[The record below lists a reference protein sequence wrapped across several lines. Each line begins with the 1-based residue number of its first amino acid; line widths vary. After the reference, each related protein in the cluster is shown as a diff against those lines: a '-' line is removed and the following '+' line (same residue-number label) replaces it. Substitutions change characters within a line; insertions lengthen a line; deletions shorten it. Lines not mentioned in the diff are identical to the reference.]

1 MEMDPREW
9 GRIAQGVLILWILL
23 TLPRI
28 VPVESTAELLG
39 SVVGL
44 LVGAIL
50 FVGLP
55 RALIVY
61 IGNRG
66 DDGNSTTS

>member
-9 GRIAQGVLILWILL
+9 GRIAQAVLVLWILL
-23 TLPRI
+23 RAPALI
-28 VPVESTAELLG
+28 PVESTAEL
-39 SVVGL
+39 VGGVMGIL
-44 LVGAIL
+44 LGAIL

-66 DDGNSTTS
+66 DDGDLTTS